1 MNACSRAIALSCALA
16 LALPLSDNAGA
27 APKTSAKKE
36 AGKAA
41 AKGAYAGVS
50 KPATPPELL
59 RNLKFAL
66 DHHLLL
72 TDAFYEEKNLQR
84 FFGNQRA
91 SWYKLPRPFIRSG
104 KLQGLG
110 AVFEPAGNAMVV
122 DVLSKYV
129 VQGTQE
135 RRRAM
140 IGMDVARDPRATAE
154 SVVSV
159 FGIEGHVVDPAT
171 QGTPGRPLALTPG
184 EHPVGNKVLSYDFDG
199 PSSKGSLNIM
209 INGDG
214 TIANII
220 AIEEQK
226 LWSLAPLVA
235 QPKPGPDAPP

>member
-1 MNACSRAIALSCALA
+1 MNAGAWAFACSCALA
-16 LALPLSDNAGA
+16 LLLPQSDDAGA
-27 APKTSAKKE
+27 APKKVEKKE
-36 AGKAA
+36 ARSALKEGL
-41 AKGAYAGVS
+41 AGVAR
-50 KPATPPELL
+50 PATPVELL

-72 TDAFYEEKNLQR
+72 TDSFYEERNLQR
-84 FFGNQRA
+84 FFGNQHA

-104 KLQGLG
+104 KLQGFAG
-110 AVFEPAGNAMVV
+110 VFEPAGNAMAV
-122 DVLSKYV
+122 DVLYKYV
-129 VQGTQE
+129 VQGAQE
-135 RRRAM
+135 KRRAM

-199 PSSKGSLNIM
+199 PASKGTLNIM

-220 AIEEQK
+220 AVEEQK

-235 QPKPGPDAPP
+235 QPRPGPDAPP